1 MTQAR
6 DRCSWDPV
14 SGVRWWWWCLPS
26 LQGALRQHSVMWA
39 LILQPVDAP
48 FLAQGPEQCLVRGL
62 WRGEVPW
69 EPCKMFLLRS
79 KQALWELGHR
89 WRASDFISEGQQEEV
104 LGLPLCPSGHLRGKA
119 RPG

>member
-1 MTQAR
+1 MF
-6 DRCSWDPV
+6 WDPV

-69 EPCKMFLLRS
+69 DVPSE
-79 KQALWELGHR
+79 KQASSLGTR
-89 WRASDFISEGQQEEV
+89 SQVEGIWFYI
-104 LGLPLCPSGHLRGKA
+104 
-119 RPG
+119 